1 MPTPSE
7 QEWLALMAEDANHP
21 YSEFPTSNL
30 PGLEYEEEIIQG
42 SNDGIN
48 NMKVMMAQMKKLAIL
63 NDLQRIC
70 MLLH

>member
-42 SNDGIN
+42 SNNEIN
-48 NMKVMMAQMKKLAIL
+48 NMKAIMAQNEEIS
-63 NDLQRIC
+63 NTE
-70 MLLH
+70 